1 MYNLAKKNLLGR
13 HLMRMQKIL
22 PEDYDFFPRTY
33 CLPHDMKDFLAQIN
47 EKRTKTFI
55 VKPEAACQGKGIFL
69 TRNPE
74 KLATLALKKFDHLE
88 SPSKQQPGAVNAGE
102 TSHSS

>member
-1 MYNLAKKNLLGR
+1 MYNLAKKNMLGR

-22 PEDYDFFPRTY
+22 PEDYNFFPITY
-33 CLPHDMKDFLAQIN
+33 CLPHDMKEFLATITD
-47 EKRTKTFI
+47 KRAKTFI

-74 KLATLALKKFDHLE
+74 NIAAFANKKFDHLDAE
-88 SPSKQQPGAVNAGE
+88 K
-102 TSHSS
+102 